1 MIAVAERGFELKVGL
16 IVVVEKGIELKVSLF
31 VAESGIEIEVS
42 LIVSTYPRH
51 QLLRLATGAAVVVD
65 HYSLDCLE
73 NDVEDSQLPFFN
85 QPTLSNTHTS
95 KRFLT
100 ALTFPLCQQPPV
112 CVQ

>member
-16 IVVVEKGIELKVSLF
+16 IVVVEKGIELKVSLIVVVEGGIKLKVCLI
-31 VAESGIEIEVS
+31 VAERGIELEVS

-51 QLLRLATGAAVVVD
+51 QLHRLATAGAAVVVD

-85 QPTLSNTHTS
+85 
-95 KRFLT
+95 
-100 ALTFPLCQQPPV
+100 
-112 CVQ
+112 